1 MAGQNPGSPTDF
13 QYFYEDEVYKIN
25 NRGQVVFGL
34 VLENYEANSSDQES
48 DIETPI
54 QKGEIRVVWHPSG
67 TERVISEKSVGL
79 ADRSLMPGDVV
90 RRLIAGKDTQR
101 GYCRDIIMNAALQV
115 VGTKHVIPSVASE
128 RLQPLEEF
136 TPDLAVCLDSWVG
149 TSKAVHSK
157 LRLVSAE
164 GSRLEYPDLD
174 TCPLEDYSMRRRRST
189 PYSSSEFYPGQVV
202 YGPLGS
208 LDSANWLHITKEM
221 KAARKHKMH
230 DHKFTVEAVMTE
242 SVSVH
247 WQCRALCTHPSDPTT
262 PQQPKFLVEGED
274 LKNLKL
280 LNVFEPCTLQVGDR
294 NFLTIGPEDSFV
306 SKKQWRKQQSKGYRS
321 LRKQAKPVKKPS
333 KSEITSTDHVP
344 SRPKKRASA
353 HRKLK
358 SNENDMEVDTADQL
372 ESLDEALKMDATCPS
387 IKIENIGDVSL
398 PMASSQEDTATEEKN
413 DSGIS
418 PEPTRED
425 TLLNGDSKSEAALN
439 DDDSDNWENTS
450 SDGSDTDSG
459 ATWSSRCSSAAS
471 ARGKRSPQL
480 AVRLLRGK
488 RLKRTVR
495 RAPPAPPPRLGDR
508 VVVETLHTTSRANV
522 VWQRTVRRAPP
533 APPPRLGDRVVVET
547 LHTTSR
553 ANVVWQRTV
562 RRAPPAP
569 PPRLGD
575 RVVVETLHTTSRA
588 NVVWQRTVRRAPP
601 APPPRLGDRVV
612 VETLHTTSRA
622 NVVWQRTVRRAPPAP
637 PPRLGDRVVVE
648 TLHTTSRANVVW
660 QRTVRR
666 APPAPPPR
674 LGDRV
679 VVETLHTTSRANVV
693 WQRTVRRA
701 PPAPPPRLGDRVVVE
716 TLHTTSRAN
725 VVWQRTVRRAPPA
738 PPPRLGDRVVVE
750 TLHTTSR
757 ANVVWQRTVRRAPPA
772 PPPRLGDR
780 VVVETLHTTS
790 RANVVWQRTVR
801 RAPPAP
807 PPRLGDRVVVE
818 TLHTTSRANVVWQ
831 RTVRRAPPAP
841 PPRLGD
847 RVVVETLHTTSRAN
861 VVWQRTVRRAPPAP
875 PPRLGDRVVVET
887 LHTTSR
893 ANVVWQDGTIE
904 MGIPSTQLYPIHHL
918 DGQECFPGDF
928 VVSGAA
934 NVEENQ
940 QLKHR
945 EYGVVQRV
953 DHHGRTAIVHWYR
966 TYTSADEPVPQM
978 LHESEVSVYDLKD
991 HPDFQYRPGTVVIRV
1006 ANFTGEDANCTAG
1019 QVIDNFPSGR
1029 VKVWWV
1035 DGHTS
1040 MCWPQDLYKVG
1051 EYDSEE
1057 GELWGSEGS
1066 ASEDSWETQSS
1077 AHEPDPRTP
1086 DPHTPTPPEQT
1097 PTATEVAVGS
1107 CVSCGSCTTGPGA
1120 GAPGAPP
1127 LPGGSGADVPRL
1139 LEPRVA
1145 AHIERGRIAMRKLE
1159 EMFAKHPTLQS
1170 QEVKVLSLLRLLR
1183 APAAS
1188 LEDAHV
1194 PALLRPPVGALLQRL
1209 HAHSQ
1214 ALQDAFRREPAL
1226 HTHEIMRKLLNLY
1239 KDCRFLDRLMGTSF
1253 FHEDHFLGL
1262 LERVRERGA
1271 ITPRAGERRVHEQLA
1286 RLFAPSEPAAGAA
1299 PPSPPPESML
1309 VDDDADKPPL
1319 CDVPGRPIVAANVT
1333 VEPMQ
1338 VECAV
1343 SKKQLHLNI
1352 DAAQATSSDT
1362 TVAVPDSSAVGDNPP
1377 DGADAEAVQGKNV
1390 CHKLCSLIHAQLIKA
1405 HAEVSRRRPQELADF
1420 LNTVMKRNGSEENLV
1435 YHFSVQYG
1443 ALVVSM
1449 AEEAEPVKLTD
1460 VKDATTATPHKMEG
1474 TGEATGEL
1482 CIIIVST
1489 ELWCQYGALVVSM
1502 AEEAEPV
1509 KLTDVKDATTATPHK
1524 MEGTGEATGEL
1535 CIIIVSTELWCQYG
1549 ALVVSMAEEAEPVK
1563 LTDVKDATTATPH
1576 KMEGTGE
1583 ATGELC
1589 IIIVSTELWCQY
1601 GALVV
1606 SMAEEAEP
1614 VKLTDVKDATTA
1626 TPHKMEGTGEAT
1638 GELCIIIVSTEL
1650 WCQYGAL
1657 VVSMAE
1663 EAEPVKLTDVKDATT
1678 ATPHKMEGTGEA
1690 TGELCIIIVS
1700 TELWCQYGAL
1710 VVSMAEE
1717 AEPVKLTDVKD
1728 ATTATPHKMEGT
1740 GEATGELCIII
1751 VSTELWCQYGAL
1763 VVSMAEEA
1771 EPVKLTDVKDATTA
1785 TPHKMEGTGEAT
1797 GELCIIIVSTELW
1810 CQYGALVVSMA
1821 EEAEPVKLT
1830 DVKDATTATPHKMEG
1845 TGEATVATETAPL
1858 ATAEGTEETEM
1869 DTASPAAAIPVE
1881 VKEDG
1886 EGFCILESAPAAHR
1900 FRLSMLQPS
1909 EPRTFYSAVKREIK
1923 LLKSDLPP
1931 GVWVR
1936 GYEDRIDLL
1945 SVMIAGPCKTPYEG
1959 GLFVF
1964 DVQLGGE
1971 YPRAPPLC
1979 HYHSYCTDRLNPNLY
1994 EDGKVCVSLLGTWS
2008 GRGVEVWGKDSSL
2021 LQVIV
2026 SLQGLILNAEPY
2038 FNEAGYEKQKGT
2050 QQGRENSRMYNEMV
2064 LLKLV
2069 QSMTKMLMNPPE
2081 PFRAEI
2087 LTHLRAASAP
2097 LCARLEGLVLLS
2109 GEGSGAGG
2117 AAAALAAPDFPL
2129 VPASRGFCLTL
2140 RSSLE
2145 SFRAA
2150 LRRHDIAVPPCTL

>member
-101 GYCRDIIMNAALQV
+101 GYCRDIIMNAALQI

-247 WQCRALCTHPSDPTT
+247 WQCRALCTHPTDPST

-306 SKKQWRKQQSKGYRS
+306 SKKQWRKQQSKCYRN
-321 LRKQAKPVKKPS
+321 LRKQTKPTKKPS
-333 KSEITSTDHVP
+333 KTETNSSDHVP

-358 SNENDMEVDTADQL
+358 SNENDMDVDAGDDKL
-372 ESLDEALKMDATCPS
+372 ESLDDALKMDSNCPS
-387 IKIENIGDVSL
+387 IKIEPIGDVSL

-425 TLLNGDSKSEAALN
+425 SSLLNGDSKSDTALN

-488 RLKRTVR
+488 RLK
-495 RAPPAPPPRLGDR
+495 
-508 VVVETLHTTSRANV
+508 
-522 VWQRTVRRAPP
+522 
-533 APPPRLGDRVVVET
+533 
-547 LHTTSR
+547 
-553 ANVVWQRTV
+553 
-562 RRAPPAP
+562 
-569 PPRLGD
+569 
-575 RVVVETLHTTSRA
+575 
-588 NVVWQRTVRRAPP
+588 
-601 APPPRLGDRVV
+601 
-612 VETLHTTSRA
+612 
-622 NVVWQRTVRRAPPAP
+622 
-637 PPRLGDRVVVE
+637 
-648 TLHTTSRANVVW
+648 
-660 QRTVRR
+660 
-666 APPAPPPR
+666 
-674 LGDRV
+674 
-679 VVETLHTTSRANVV
+679 
-693 WQRTVRRA
+693 
-701 PPAPPPRLGDRVVVE
+701 
-716 TLHTTSRAN
+716 
-725 VVWQRTVRRAPPA
+725 
-738 PPPRLGDRVVVE
+738 
-750 TLHTTSR
+750 
-757 ANVVWQRTVRRAPPA
+757 
-772 PPPRLGDR
+772 
-780 VVVETLHTTS
+780 
-790 RANVVWQRTVR
+790 
-801 RAPPAP
+801 
-807 PPRLGDRVVVE
+807 
-818 TLHTTSRANVVWQ
+818 
-831 RTVRRAPPAP
+831 
-841 PPRLGD
+841 
-847 RVVVETLHTTSRAN
+847 
-861 VVWQRTVRRAPPAP
+861 RTVRRAPPAP

-1066 ASEDSWETQSS
+1066 GSEDSWETQSS
-1077 AHEPDPRTP
+1077 AHEPEPERP
-1086 DPHTPTPPEQT
+1086 PTPPDQ
-1097 PTATEVAVGS
+1097 PPPALAAPAVAA
-1107 CVSCGSCTTGPGA
+1107 CASCGTCPRE
-1120 GAPGAPP
+1120 
-1127 LPGGSGADVPRL
+1127 VPRL

-1145 AHIERGRIAMRKLE
+1145 AHIERGRLAMRKLE

-1170 QEVKVLSLLRLLR
+1170 Q
-1183 APAAS
+1183 
-1188 LEDAHV
+1188 
-1194 PALLRPPVGALLQRL
+1194 
-1209 HAHSQ
+1209 
-1214 ALQDAFRREPAL
+1214 
-1226 HTHEIMRKLLNLY
+1226 EIMRKLLNLY

-1271 ITPRAGERRVHEQLA
+1271 ITPRAGERRVHEQLQ
-1286 RLFAPSEPAAGAA
+1286 RLFAPSDPPSTPAA
-1299 PPSPPPESML
+1299 PPSPDPMM
-1309 VDDDADKPPL
+1309 VDDELEKAAD
-1319 CDVPGRPIVAANVT
+1319 GTRPIITANVT

-1338 VECAV
+1338 VECSM

-1352 DAAQATSSDT
+1352 EAAQATSSDS
-1362 TVAVPDSSAVGDNPP
+1362 VVPQDNAVSENPSTESAEGEPGP
-1377 DGADAEAVQGKNV
+1377 GKNV
-1390 CHKLCSLIHAQLIKA
+1390 CYKLCSLIHAQLIKA
-1405 HAEVSRRRPQELADF
+1405 HTEVSRRRPQELADF
-1420 LNTVMKRNGSEENLV
+1420 LNSLMKKQNTNGSEENLV

-1443 ALVVSM
+1443 ALVVSL
-1449 AEEAEPVKLTD
+1449 AEEDKAESKTAD
-1460 VKDATTATPHKMEG
+1460 VKDATTATAQKLEG
-1474 TGEATGEL
+1474 AAS
-1482 CIIIVST
+1482 ST
-1489 ELWCQYGALVVSM
+1489 
-1502 AEEAEPV
+1502 
-1509 KLTDVKDATTATPHK
+1509 D
-1524 MEGTGEATGEL
+1524 
-1535 CIIIVSTELWCQYG
+1535 
-1549 ALVVSMAEEAEPVK
+1549 
-1563 LTDVKDATTATPH
+1563 
-1576 KMEGTGE
+1576 
-1583 ATGELC
+1583 
-1589 IIIVSTELWCQY
+1589 
-1601 GALVV
+1601 
-1606 SMAEEAEP
+1606 
-1614 VKLTDVKDATTA
+1614 
-1626 TPHKMEGTGEAT
+1626 
-1638 GELCIIIVSTEL
+1638 
-1650 WCQYGAL
+1650 
-1657 VVSMAE
+1657 
-1663 EAEPVKLTDVKDATT
+1663 
-1678 ATPHKMEGTGEA
+1678 
-1690 TGELCIIIVS
+1690 
-1700 TELWCQYGAL
+1700 
-1710 VVSMAEE
+1710 
-1717 AEPVKLTDVKD
+1717 
-1728 ATTATPHKMEGT
+1728 
-1740 GEATGELCIII
+1740 
-1751 VSTELWCQYGAL
+1751 
-1763 VVSMAEEA
+1763 
-1771 EPVKLTDVKDATTA
+1771 
-1785 TPHKMEGTGEAT
+1785 
-1797 GELCIIIVSTELW
+1797 
-1810 CQYGALVVSMA
+1810 
-1821 EEAEPVKLT
+1821 
-1830 DVKDATTATPHKMEG
+1830 
-1845 TGEATVATETAPL
+1845 TAPL
-1858 ATAEGTEETEM
+1858 ATAEGSDEAEM
-1869 DTASPAAAIPVE
+1869 DTASPAAVPE
-1881 VKEDG
+1881 DNKEGG

-1945 SVMIAGPCKTPYEG
+1945 SVMIAGPSKTPYEG

-2050 QQGRENSRMYNEMV
+2050 QQGKENSRMYNEMV

-2081 PFRAEI
+2081 PFREEI
-2087 LTHLRAASAP
+2087 LTHLRATGGA
-2097 LCARLEGLVLLS
+2097 LCSRLEGLVRLS
-2109 GEGSGAGG
+2109 GEGGAEAE
-2117 AAAALAAPDFPL
+2117 AAAPEFPL
-2129 VPASRGFCLTL
+2129 LPASRGFCLTL
-2140 RSSLE
+2140 RSSLQQ
-2145 SFRAA
+2145 FRAA

>member
-1 MAGQNPGSPTDF
+1 MNKLIQIIPVNMAGQNPGSPTDF

-101 GYCRDIIMNAALQV
+101 GYCRDIIMNAALQI

-247 WQCRALCTHPSDPTT
+247 WQCRALCTNPTDPTT

-294 NFLTIGPEDSFV
+294 NFLTIGPEDTFV
-306 SKKQWRKQQSKGYRS
+306 SKKQWRKQQSKYYRN
-321 LRKQAKPVKKPS
+321 LRKQTKPIKKPS
-333 KSEITSTDHVP
+333 KTDTNSTDHVP

-358 SNENDMEVDTADQL
+358 SNDNDMEVDQVDDKL
-372 ESLDEALKMDATCPS
+372 ESLDDALKMDATCPS
-387 IKIENIGDVSL
+387 IKIDNIGDVCL

-413 DSGIS
+413 DSGIRWHVRS
-418 PEPTRED
+418 PEPARED
-425 TLLNGDSKSEAALN
+425 SSLLNGDSKSDTALN

-450 SDGSDTDSG
+450 SDGSDTDSEIVYVSG

-471 ARGKRSPQL
+471 GRGKRSPQL

-495 RAPPAPPPRLGDR
+495 RAPPAPPPR
-508 VVVETLHTTSRANV
+508 
-522 VWQRTVRRAPP
+522 P
-533 APPPRLGDRVVVET
+533 
-547 LHTTSR
+547 
-553 ANVVWQRTV
+553 
-562 RRAPPAP
+562 
-569 PPRLGD
+569 
-575 RVVVETLHTTSRA
+575 
-588 NVVWQRTVRRAPP
+588 
-601 APPPRLGDRVV
+601 
-612 VETLHTTSRA
+612 
-622 NVVWQRTVRRAPPAP
+622 
-637 PPRLGDRVVVE
+637 
-648 TLHTTSRANVVW
+648 
-660 QRTVRR
+660 
-666 APPAPPPR
+666 
-674 LGDRV
+674 
-679 VVETLHTTSRANVV
+679 
-693 WQRTVRRA
+693 
-701 PPAPPPRLGDRVVVE
+701 
-716 TLHTTSRAN
+716 
-725 VVWQRTVRRAPPA
+725 
-738 PPPRLGDRVVVE
+738 
-750 TLHTTSR
+750 
-757 ANVVWQRTVRRAPPA
+757 
-772 PPPRLGDR
+772 
-780 VVVETLHTTS
+780 
-790 RANVVWQRTVR
+790 
-801 RAPPAP
+801 
-807 PPRLGDRVVVE
+807 
-818 TLHTTSRANVVWQ
+818 
-831 RTVRRAPPAP
+831 
-841 PPRLGD
+841 
-847 RVVVETLHTTSRAN
+847 
-861 VVWQRTVRRAPPAP
+861 
-875 PPRLGDRVVVET
+875 GDRVVVET

-1066 ASEDSWETQSS
+1066 GSEDSWETQSS
-1077 AHEPDPRTP
+1077 AHEPEPRTP
-1086 DPHTPTPPEQT
+1086 DALPATPPDLAPAAGIVLLLQ
-1097 PTATEVAVGS
+1097 
-1107 CVSCGSCTTGPGA
+1107 GA
-1120 GAPGAPP
+1120 C
-1127 LPGGSGADVPRL
+1127 R
-1139 LEPRVA
+1139 ERPRVA
-1145 AHIERGRIAMRKLE
+1145 AHIERGRVAMRKLE

-1170 QEVKVLSLLRLLR
+1170 QEVKLLSLLRSLPLSVSVSVPPLLK
-1183 APAAS
+1183 PS
-1188 LEDAHV
+1188 VTTLM
-1194 PALLRPPVGALLQRL
+1194 QRL
-1209 HAHSQ
+1209 FGGVCNLHDRFHK
-1214 ALQDAFRREPAL
+1214 EPAL
-1226 HTHEIMRKLLNLY
+1226 ETYEIMRKLLNLY

-1271 ITPRAGERRVHEQLA
+1271 VTPRAGERRVHEQLA
-1286 RLFAPSEPAAGAA
+1286 RLFAPSDPADLAAAPPA
-1299 PPSPPPESML
+1299 PPSPPPDPML
-1309 VDDDADKPPL
+1309 VDEDLDKPLQP
-1319 CDVPGRPIVAANVT
+1319 DGTRAIITSNVT

-1338 VECAV
+1338 VECSV

-1352 DAAQATSSDT
+1352 EAAQATGSDT
-1362 TVAVPDSSAVGDNPP
+1362 AVCTQELALSENPSTETADGDPSLS
-1377 DGADAEAVQGKNV
+1377 KNV
-1390 CHKLCSLIHAQLIKA
+1390 CYKLCSLIHAQLIKA
-1405 HAEVSRRRPQELADF
+1405 HAEVSR
-1420 LNTVMKRNGSEENLV
+1420 
-1435 YHFSVQYG
+1435 QYG
-1443 ALVVSM
+1443 ALVVSITDEEK
-1449 AEEAEPVKLTD
+1449 AESKVAE
-1460 VKDATTATPHKMEG
+1460 VKDATTATAQKTEG
-1474 TGEATGEL
+1474 PA
-1482 CIIIVST
+1482 
-1489 ELWCQYGALVVSM
+1489 GA
-1502 AEEAEPV
+1502 
-1509 KLTDVKDATTATPHK
+1509 
-1524 MEGTGEATGEL
+1524 
-1535 CIIIVSTELWCQYG
+1535 
-1549 ALVVSMAEEAEPVK
+1549 
-1563 LTDVKDATTATPH
+1563 
-1576 KMEGTGE
+1576 
-1583 ATGELC
+1583 
-1589 IIIVSTELWCQY
+1589 
-1601 GALVV
+1601 
-1606 SMAEEAEP
+1606 
-1614 VKLTDVKDATTA
+1614 
-1626 TPHKMEGTGEAT
+1626 
-1638 GELCIIIVSTEL
+1638 
-1650 WCQYGAL
+1650 
-1657 VVSMAE
+1657 
-1663 EAEPVKLTDVKDATT
+1663 
-1678 ATPHKMEGTGEA
+1678 
-1690 TGELCIIIVS
+1690 
-1700 TELWCQYGAL
+1700 
-1710 VVSMAEE
+1710 
-1717 AEPVKLTDVKD
+1717 
-1728 ATTATPHKMEGT
+1728 
-1740 GEATGELCIII
+1740 
-1751 VSTELWCQYGAL
+1751 
-1763 VVSMAEEA
+1763 
-1771 EPVKLTDVKDATTA
+1771 
-1785 TPHKMEGTGEAT
+1785 
-1797 GELCIIIVSTELW
+1797 
-1810 CQYGALVVSMA
+1810 
-1821 EEAEPVKLT
+1821 
-1830 DVKDATTATPHKMEG
+1830 
-1845 TGEATVATETAPL
+1845 ETAPL
-1858 ATAEGTEETEM
+1858 ATAEGTEEAEM
-1869 DTASPAAAIPVE
+1869 DTANPPVSLE
-1881 VKEDG
+1881 NKEGG

-1945 SVMIAGPCKTPYEG
+1945 SVMIAGPTKTPYEG

-1994 EDGKVCVSLLGTWS
+1994 EDGKQ
-2008 GRGVEVWGKDSSL
+2008 GK
-2021 LQVIV
+2021 
-2026 SLQGLILNAEPY
+2026 
-2038 FNEAGYEKQKGT
+2038 
-2050 QQGRENSRMYNEMV
+2050 ENSRMYNEMV

-2087 LTHLRAASAP
+2087 LTHMRSAAGP
-2097 LCARLEGLVLLS
+2097 LCTRLEGLVRLS
-2109 GEGSGAGG
+2109 GGAEGG
-2117 AAAALAAPDFPL
+2117 APAAEPSEAPEFPL

-2150 LRRHDIAVPPCTL
+2150 LRRHDISVPPPSL

>member
-101 GYCRDIIMNAALQV
+101 GYCRDIIMNAALQI

-247 WQCRALCTHPSDPTT
+247 WQCRALCTNPTDPTT

-294 NFLTIGPEDSFV
+294 NFLTIGPEDTFV
-306 SKKQWRKQQSKGYRS
+306 SKKQWRKQQSKYYRN
-321 LRKQAKPVKKPS
+321 LRKQTKPIKKPS
-333 KSEITSTDHVP
+333 KTDTNSTDHVP

-358 SNENDMEVDTADQL
+358 SNDNDMEVDQVDDKL
-372 ESLDEALKMDATCPS
+372 ESLDDALKMDATCPS
-387 IKIENIGDVSL
+387 IKIDNIGDVCL

-413 DSGIS
+413 DSGIRWHVRS
-418 PEPTRED
+418 PEPARED
-425 TLLNGDSKSEAALN
+425 SSLLNGDSKSDTALN

-471 ARGKRSPQL
+471 GRGKRSPQL

-495 RAPPAPPPRLGDR
+495 RAPPAPPPR
-508 VVVETLHTTSRANV
+508 
-522 VWQRTVRRAPP
+522 P
-533 APPPRLGDRVVVET
+533 
-547 LHTTSR
+547 
-553 ANVVWQRTV
+553 
-562 RRAPPAP
+562 
-569 PPRLGD
+569 
-575 RVVVETLHTTSRA
+575 
-588 NVVWQRTVRRAPP
+588 
-601 APPPRLGDRVV
+601 
-612 VETLHTTSRA
+612 
-622 NVVWQRTVRRAPPAP
+622 
-637 PPRLGDRVVVE
+637 
-648 TLHTTSRANVVW
+648 
-660 QRTVRR
+660 
-666 APPAPPPR
+666 
-674 LGDRV
+674 
-679 VVETLHTTSRANVV
+679 
-693 WQRTVRRA
+693 
-701 PPAPPPRLGDRVVVE
+701 
-716 TLHTTSRAN
+716 
-725 VVWQRTVRRAPPA
+725 
-738 PPPRLGDRVVVE
+738 
-750 TLHTTSR
+750 
-757 ANVVWQRTVRRAPPA
+757 
-772 PPPRLGDR
+772 
-780 VVVETLHTTS
+780 
-790 RANVVWQRTVR
+790 
-801 RAPPAP
+801 
-807 PPRLGDRVVVE
+807 
-818 TLHTTSRANVVWQ
+818 
-831 RTVRRAPPAP
+831 
-841 PPRLGD
+841 
-847 RVVVETLHTTSRAN
+847 
-861 VVWQRTVRRAPPAP
+861 
-875 PPRLGDRVVVET
+875 GDRVVVET

-1066 ASEDSWETQSS
+1066 GSEDSWETQSS
-1077 AHEPDPRTP
+1077 AHEPEPRTP
-1086 DPHTPTPPEQT
+1086 DALPATPPDLA
-1097 PTATEVAVGS
+1097 PAAVGG
-1107 CVSCGSCTTGPGA
+1107 VECGSCGEGSAGPGPAAAGA
-1120 GAPGAPP
+1120 GA
-1127 LPGGSGADVPRL
+1127 VPRL

-1145 AHIERGRIAMRKLE
+1145 AHIERGRVAMRKLE

-1170 QEVKVLSLLRLLR
+1170 Q
-1183 APAAS
+1183 
-1188 LEDAHV
+1188 
-1194 PALLRPPVGALLQRL
+1194 
-1209 HAHSQ
+1209 
-1214 ALQDAFRREPAL
+1214 
-1226 HTHEIMRKLLNLY
+1226 EIMRKLLNLY

-1271 ITPRAGERRVHEQLA
+1271 VTPRAGERRVHEQLA
-1286 RLFAPSEPAAGAA
+1286 RLFAPSDPADLAAAPPA
-1299 PPSPPPESML
+1299 PPSPPPDPML
-1309 VDDDADKPPL
+1309 VDEDLDKPLQP
-1319 CDVPGRPIVAANVT
+1319 DGTRAIITSNVT

-1338 VECAV
+1338 VECSV

-1352 DAAQATSSDT
+1352 EAAQATGSDT
-1362 TVAVPDSSAVGDNPP
+1362 AVCTQELALSENPSTETADGDPSLS
-1377 DGADAEAVQGKNV
+1377 KNV
-1390 CHKLCSLIHAQLIKA
+1390 CYKLCSLIHAQLIKA
-1405 HAEVSRRRPQELADF
+1405 HAEVSR
-1420 LNTVMKRNGSEENLV
+1420 
-1435 YHFSVQYG
+1435 QYG
-1443 ALVVSM
+1443 ALVVSITDEEK
-1449 AEEAEPVKLTD
+1449 AESKVAE
-1460 VKDATTATPHKMEG
+1460 VKDATTATAQKTEG
-1474 TGEATGEL
+1474 PA
-1482 CIIIVST
+1482 
-1489 ELWCQYGALVVSM
+1489 GA
-1502 AEEAEPV
+1502 
-1509 KLTDVKDATTATPHK
+1509 
-1524 MEGTGEATGEL
+1524 
-1535 CIIIVSTELWCQYG
+1535 
-1549 ALVVSMAEEAEPVK
+1549 
-1563 LTDVKDATTATPH
+1563 
-1576 KMEGTGE
+1576 
-1583 ATGELC
+1583 
-1589 IIIVSTELWCQY
+1589 
-1601 GALVV
+1601 
-1606 SMAEEAEP
+1606 
-1614 VKLTDVKDATTA
+1614 
-1626 TPHKMEGTGEAT
+1626 
-1638 GELCIIIVSTEL
+1638 
-1650 WCQYGAL
+1650 
-1657 VVSMAE
+1657 
-1663 EAEPVKLTDVKDATT
+1663 
-1678 ATPHKMEGTGEA
+1678 
-1690 TGELCIIIVS
+1690 
-1700 TELWCQYGAL
+1700 
-1710 VVSMAEE
+1710 
-1717 AEPVKLTDVKD
+1717 
-1728 ATTATPHKMEGT
+1728 
-1740 GEATGELCIII
+1740 
-1751 VSTELWCQYGAL
+1751 
-1763 VVSMAEEA
+1763 
-1771 EPVKLTDVKDATTA
+1771 
-1785 TPHKMEGTGEAT
+1785 
-1797 GELCIIIVSTELW
+1797 
-1810 CQYGALVVSMA
+1810 
-1821 EEAEPVKLT
+1821 
-1830 DVKDATTATPHKMEG
+1830 
-1845 TGEATVATETAPL
+1845 ETAPL
-1858 ATAEGTEETEM
+1858 ATAEGTEEAEM
-1869 DTASPAAAIPVE
+1869 DTANPPVSLE
-1881 VKEDG
+1881 NKEGG

-1945 SVMIAGPCKTPYEG
+1945 SVMIAGPTKTPYEG

-2050 QQGRENSRMYNEMV
+2050 QQGKENSRMYNEMV

-2087 LTHLRAASAP
+2087 LTHMRSAAGP
-2097 LCARLEGLVLLS
+2097 LCTRLEGLVRLS
-2109 GEGSGAGG
+2109 GGAEGG
-2117 AAAALAAPDFPL
+2117 APAAEPSEAPEFPL

-2150 LRRHDIAVPPCTL
+2150 LRRHDISVPPPSL

>member
-101 GYCRDIIMNAALQV
+101 GYCRDIIMNAALQI

-174 TCPLEDYSMRRRRST
+174 TCPLEDYSMLRRRST

-247 WQCRALCTHPSDPTT
+247 WQCRALCTHPTDPST

-306 SKKQWRKQQSKGYRS
+306 SKKQWRKQQSKCYRN
-321 LRKQAKPVKKPS
+321 LRKQTKPTKKPS
-333 KSEITSTDHVP
+333 KTETNSSDHVPSRPKKRASAHRKLKSNETNSSDHVPSRPKKRASAHRKLKSNETDSSDHVP

-358 SNENDMEVDTADQL
+358 SNENDMDVDAGDDKL
-372 ESLDEALKMDATCPS
+372 ESLDDALKMDSNCPS
-387 IKIENIGDVSL
+387 IKIEPIGDVSL

-413 DSGIS
+413 DSGIRSHVRS

-425 TLLNGDSKSEAALN
+425 SSLLNGDSKSDTALN

-508 VVVETLHTTSRANV
+508 V
-522 VWQRTVRRAPP
+522 
-533 APPPRLGDRVVVET
+533 
-547 LHTTSR
+547 
-553 ANVVWQRTV
+553 
-562 RRAPPAP
+562 
-569 PPRLGD
+569 
-575 RVVVETLHTTSRA
+575 
-588 NVVWQRTVRRAPP
+588 
-601 APPPRLGDRVV
+601 
-612 VETLHTTSRA
+612 
-622 NVVWQRTVRRAPPAP
+622 
-637 PPRLGDRVVVE
+637 
-648 TLHTTSRANVVW
+648 
-660 QRTVRR
+660 
-666 APPAPPPR
+666 
-674 LGDRV
+674 
-679 VVETLHTTSRANVV
+679 
-693 WQRTVRRA
+693 
-701 PPAPPPRLGDRVVVE
+701 
-716 TLHTTSRAN
+716 
-725 VVWQRTVRRAPPA
+725 
-738 PPPRLGDRVVVE
+738 
-750 TLHTTSR
+750 
-757 ANVVWQRTVRRAPPA
+757 
-772 PPPRLGDR
+772 
-780 VVVETLHTTS
+780 
-790 RANVVWQRTVR
+790 
-801 RAPPAP
+801 
-807 PPRLGDRVVVE
+807 
-818 TLHTTSRANVVWQ
+818 
-831 RTVRRAPPAP
+831 
-841 PPRLGD
+841 
-847 RVVVETLHTTSRAN
+847 
-861 VVWQRTVRRAPPAP
+861 
-875 PPRLGDRVVVET
+875 
-887 LHTTSR
+887 
-893 ANVVWQDGTIE
+893 DGTIE

-1066 ASEDSWETQSS
+1066 GSEDSWETQSS
-1077 AHEPDPRTP
+1077 AHEPEPERP
-1086 DPHTPTPPEQT
+1086 PTPPDQ
-1097 PTATEVAVGS
+1097 PPPALSAPAVAA
-1107 CVSCGSCTTGPGA
+1107 CASCGTCPRE
-1120 GAPGAPP
+1120 
-1127 LPGGSGADVPRL
+1127 VPRL

-1145 AHIERGRIAMRKLE
+1145 AHIERGRLAMRKLE

-1170 QEVKVLSLLRLLR
+1170 QEVQLLSLLRWLR
-1183 APAAS
+1183 NPSDPRPAPQLPRPPLAA
-1188 LEDAHV
+1188 LTHRLFRADV
-1194 PALLRPPVGALLQRL
+1194 ALLHAFCADPEL
-1209 HAHSQ
+1209 HS
-1214 ALQDAFRREPAL
+1214 P
-1226 HTHEIMRKLLNLY
+1226 EIMRKLLNLY

-1271 ITPRAGERRVHEQLA
+1271 ITPRAGERRVHEQLQ
-1286 RLFAPSEPAAGAA
+1286 RLFAPSDPPSTPAA
-1299 PPSPPPESML
+1299 PPSPDPMM
-1309 VDDDADKPPL
+1309 VDDELEKAAD
-1319 CDVPGRPIVAANVT
+1319 GTRPIITANVT

-1338 VECAV
+1338 VECSM

-1352 DAAQATSSDT
+1352 EAAQATSSDS
-1362 TVAVPDSSAVGDNPP
+1362 VVPQDNAVSENPSTESAEGEPGP
-1377 DGADAEAVQGKNV
+1377 GKNV
-1390 CHKLCSLIHAQLIKA
+1390 CYKLCSLIHAQLIKA
-1405 HAEVSRRRPQELADF
+1405 HTEVSRRRPQELADF
-1420 LNTVMKRNGSEENLV
+1420 LNSLMKKQNTNGSEENLV

-1443 ALVVSM
+1443 ALVVSL
-1449 AEEAEPVKLTD
+1449 AEEDKAESKTAD
-1460 VKDATTATPHKMEG
+1460 VKDATTATAQKLEG
-1474 TGEATGEL
+1474 AAS
-1482 CIIIVST
+1482 ST
-1489 ELWCQYGALVVSM
+1489 
-1502 AEEAEPV
+1502 
-1509 KLTDVKDATTATPHK
+1509 D
-1524 MEGTGEATGEL
+1524 
-1535 CIIIVSTELWCQYG
+1535 
-1549 ALVVSMAEEAEPVK
+1549 
-1563 LTDVKDATTATPH
+1563 
-1576 KMEGTGE
+1576 
-1583 ATGELC
+1583 
-1589 IIIVSTELWCQY
+1589 
-1601 GALVV
+1601 
-1606 SMAEEAEP
+1606 
-1614 VKLTDVKDATTA
+1614 
-1626 TPHKMEGTGEAT
+1626 
-1638 GELCIIIVSTEL
+1638 
-1650 WCQYGAL
+1650 
-1657 VVSMAE
+1657 
-1663 EAEPVKLTDVKDATT
+1663 
-1678 ATPHKMEGTGEA
+1678 
-1690 TGELCIIIVS
+1690 
-1700 TELWCQYGAL
+1700 
-1710 VVSMAEE
+1710 
-1717 AEPVKLTDVKD
+1717 
-1728 ATTATPHKMEGT
+1728 
-1740 GEATGELCIII
+1740 
-1751 VSTELWCQYGAL
+1751 
-1763 VVSMAEEA
+1763 
-1771 EPVKLTDVKDATTA
+1771 
-1785 TPHKMEGTGEAT
+1785 
-1797 GELCIIIVSTELW
+1797 
-1810 CQYGALVVSMA
+1810 
-1821 EEAEPVKLT
+1821 
-1830 DVKDATTATPHKMEG
+1830 
-1845 TGEATVATETAPL
+1845 TAPL
-1858 ATAEGTEETEM
+1858 ATAEGSDEAEM
-1869 DTASPAAAIPVE
+1869 DTASPAAVPE
-1881 VKEDG
+1881 DNKEGG

-1945 SVMIAGPCKTPYEG
+1945 SVMIAGPSKTPYEG

-2050 QQGRENSRMYNEMV
+2050 QQGKENSRMYNEMV

-2081 PFRAEI
+2081 PFREEI
-2087 LTHLRAASAP
+2087 LTHLRATGGA
-2097 LCARLEGLVLLS
+2097 LCSRLEGLVRLS
-2109 GEGSGAGG
+2109 GEGGAEAEG
-2117 AAAALAAPDFPL
+2117 AVPEFPL
-2129 VPASRGFCLTL
+2129 LPASRGFCLTL
-2140 RSSLE
+2140 RSSLQQ
-2145 SFRAA
+2145 FRAA

>member
-101 GYCRDIIMNAALQV
+101 GYCRDIIMTAALQI

-157 LRLVSAE
+157 LRLVSAD

-202 YGPLGS
+202 YGALGS
-208 LDSANWLHITKEM
+208 LDNANWLQVTKEM

-230 DHKFTVEAVMTE
+230 DHKFTVEAVVTE

-247 WQCRALCTHPSDPTT
+247 WQCRALCTHPNDTT
-262 PQQPKFLVEGED
+262 APQQPKFLVEGED

-294 NFLTIGPEDSFV
+294 NFLTIGPEDMFV
-306 SKKQWRKQQSKGYRS
+306 SKKQWRKQQSKFYRN
-321 LRKQAKPVKKPS
+321 LRKQTRPLKKS
-333 KSEITSTDHVP
+333 TKSEVNSTEHMP
-344 SRPKKRASA
+344 SRPKKRASS

-358 SNENDMEVDTADQL
+358 STDNDMEIDERADDNL
-372 ESLDEALKMDATCPS
+372 DRLVDEALNKDAAKCPS
-387 IKIENIGDVSL
+387 IKIDPIGDVSFL

-425 TLLNGDSKSEAALN
+425 SSLLNGDSKSDTALN

-495 RAPPAPPPRLGDR
+495 RAPPAPPPRRG
-508 VVVETLHTTSRANV
+508 E
-522 VWQRTVRRAPP
+522 Q
-533 APPPRLGDRVVVET
+533 
-547 LHTTSR
+547 
-553 ANVVWQRTV
+553 
-562 RRAPPAP
+562 
-569 PPRLGD
+569 
-575 RVVVETLHTTSRA
+575 
-588 NVVWQRTVRRAPP
+588 
-601 APPPRLGDRVV
+601 
-612 VETLHTTSRA
+612 
-622 NVVWQRTVRRAPPAP
+622 
-637 PPRLGDRVVVE
+637 
-648 TLHTTSRANVVW
+648 
-660 QRTVRR
+660 
-666 APPAPPPR
+666 
-674 LGDRV
+674 
-679 VVETLHTTSRANVV
+679 
-693 WQRTVRRA
+693 
-701 PPAPPPRLGDRVVVE
+701 
-716 TLHTTSRAN
+716 
-725 VVWQRTVRRAPPA
+725 
-738 PPPRLGDRVVVE
+738 
-750 TLHTTSR
+750 
-757 ANVVWQRTVRRAPPA
+757 
-772 PPPRLGDR
+772 
-780 VVVETLHTTS
+780 
-790 RANVVWQRTVR
+790 
-801 RAPPAP
+801 
-807 PPRLGDRVVVE
+807 
-818 TLHTTSRANVVWQ
+818 
-831 RTVRRAPPAP
+831 
-841 PPRLGD
+841 
-847 RVVVETLHTTSRAN
+847 
-861 VVWQRTVRRAPPAP
+861 
-875 PPRLGDRVVVET
+875 VVVET

-928 VVSGAA
+928 VVSGGA

-978 LHESEVSVYDLKD
+978 LDESEVSVYDLKD

-1057 GELWGSEGS
+1057 GELWGSDGS

-1077 AHEPDPRTP
+1077 AHDPEPRTP
-1086 DPHTPTPPEQT
+1086 DRPQT
-1097 PTATEVAVGS
+1097 PTSPDQIVSNNALGSDVITAEIMMTDNNFATHQCVLTSAVG
-1107 CVSCGSCTTGPGA
+1107 A
-1120 GAPGAPP
+1120 A
-1127 LPGGSGADVPRL
+1127 VPKL

-1145 AHIERGRIAMRKLE
+1145 AHIDRGRVAMQRLE
-1159 EMFAKHPTLQS
+1159 EMFAKQPSLQN
-1170 QEVKVLSLLRLLR
+1170 
-1183 APAAS
+1183 
-1188 LEDAHV
+1188 
-1194 PALLRPPVGALLQRL
+1194 
-1209 HAHSQ
+1209 
-1214 ALQDAFRREPAL
+1214 QDV
-1226 HTHEIMRKLLNLY
+1226 MRKLLNLY

-1271 ITPRAGERRVHEQLA
+1271 STPRAGERRVHEQLA
-1286 RLFAPSEPAAGAA
+1286 RLFAPSPSASKTDIPTATS
-1299 PPSPPPESML
+1299 PLPSPAYSDAML
-1309 VDDDADKPPL
+1309 VDDELEKTKAILGAD
-1319 CDVPGRPIVAANVT
+1319 II
-1333 VEPMQ
+1333 VEPME
-1338 VECAV
+1338 VESTS

-1352 DAAQATSSDT
+1352 EAAQASGSETNLT
-1362 TVAVPDSSAVGDNPP
+1362 QDSSSNNTLLSNENPSSE
-1377 DGADAEAVQGKNV
+1377 ASDAEGNSRNV
-1390 CHKLCSLIHAQLIKA
+1390 CYKLCNLIHAQLVKA

-1420 LNTVMKRNGSEENLV
+1420 LNNLMMKRNATEEKLI

-1443 ALVVSM
+1443 SLVVSL
-1449 AEEAEPVKLTD
+1449 ANQDEKSDNKPVEDANTKQETTTAPP
-1460 VKDATTATPHKMEG
+1460 KTDATPAP
-1474 TGEATGEL
+1474 
-1482 CIIIVST
+1482 VT
-1489 ELWCQYGALVVSM
+1489 ES
-1502 AEEAEPV
+1502 
-1509 KLTDVKDATTATPHK
+1509 
-1524 MEGTGEATGEL
+1524 
-1535 CIIIVSTELWCQYG
+1535 
-1549 ALVVSMAEEAEPVK
+1549 
-1563 LTDVKDATTATPH
+1563 
-1576 KMEGTGE
+1576 
-1583 ATGELC
+1583 
-1589 IIIVSTELWCQY
+1589 
-1601 GALVV
+1601 
-1606 SMAEEAEP
+1606 
-1614 VKLTDVKDATTA
+1614 
-1626 TPHKMEGTGEAT
+1626 
-1638 GELCIIIVSTEL
+1638 
-1650 WCQYGAL
+1650 
-1657 VVSMAE
+1657 
-1663 EAEPVKLTDVKDATT
+1663 
-1678 ATPHKMEGTGEA
+1678 
-1690 TGELCIIIVS
+1690 
-1700 TELWCQYGAL
+1700 
-1710 VVSMAEE
+1710 
-1717 AEPVKLTDVKD
+1717 
-1728 ATTATPHKMEGT
+1728 
-1740 GEATGELCIII
+1740 
-1751 VSTELWCQYGAL
+1751 
-1763 VVSMAEEA
+1763 
-1771 EPVKLTDVKDATTA
+1771 
-1785 TPHKMEGTGEAT
+1785 
-1797 GELCIIIVSTELW
+1797 
-1810 CQYGALVVSMA
+1810 
-1821 EEAEPVKLT
+1821 
-1830 DVKDATTATPHKMEG
+1830 
-1845 TGEATVATETAPL
+1845 APL
-1858 ATAEGTEETEM
+1858 ATAEASEEPESAV
-1869 DTASPAAAIPVE
+1869 TAVTGEFPEECGPG
-1881 VKEDG
+1881 G
-1886 EGFCILESAPAAHR
+1886 EGFCVLESAPATHR
-1900 FRLSMLQPS
+1900 FRLSILQPS
-1909 EPRTFYSAVKREIK
+1909 EPRSFYSAVKREIK

-1945 SVMIAGPCKTPYEG
+1945 SVMIAGPTKTPYEG

-1971 YPRAPPLC
+1971 YPRAPPFC
-1979 HYHSYCTDRLNPNLY
+1979 HYHSYCSDRLNPNLY

-2050 QQGRENSRMYNEMV
+2050 QQGKENSRMYNEMV

-2069 QSMTKMLMNPPE
+2069 QSMTKMLINPPE

-2087 LTHLRAASAP
+2087 LQHLRNSAAS
-2097 LCARLEGLVLLS
+2097 LCKRLEELVSLS
-2109 GEGSGAGG
+2109 NGTAGADI
-2117 AAAALAAPDFPL
+2117 APPDYPL

-2140 RSSLE
+2140 RSSLAA
-2145 SFRAA
+2145 FRAA
-2150 LRRHDIAVPPCTL
+2150 LLRHDISVLPSTL

>member
-13 QYFYEDEVYKIN
+13 QYFYEDEVYKLN

-101 GYCRDIIMNAALQV
+101 GYCRDIIMTAALQI

-208 LDSANWLHITKEM
+208 LDNANWLHVTKEM

-230 DHKFTVEAVMTE
+230 DHKFTVEAVVTE

-247 WQCRALCTHPSDPTT
+247 WQCRALCTHPADPAT
-262 PQQPKFLVEGED
+262 PQQPKFLVEGDD

-294 NFLTIGPEDSFV
+294 NFLTIGPEDIFV
-306 SKKQWRKQQSKGYRS
+306 SKKQWRKQQSKYYRS
-321 LRKQAKPVKKPS
+321 QRKQSRPSKKPS
-333 KSEITSTDHVP
+333 KTETNSIDHMP
-344 SRPKKRASA
+344 SRPKKRASS
-353 HRKLK
+353 HRKIK
-358 SNENDMEVDTADQL
+358 HDTYSDEMEVDLLVDV
-372 ESLDEALKMDATCPS
+372 LKDPVCPS
-387 IKIENIGDVSL
+387 IKIEPIGDVSL
-398 PMASSQEDTATEEKN
+398 PMASSQDDAQAEEKN

-418 PEPTRED
+418 VLMSGLTRSHVRSPEPARED
-425 TLLNGDSKSEAALN
+425 TSLLNGDSKSDAALN

-522 VWQRTVRRAPP
+522 VWQ
-533 APPPRLGDRVVVET
+533 
-547 LHTTSR
+547 
-553 ANVVWQRTV
+553 
-562 RRAPPAP
+562 
-569 PPRLGD
+569 
-575 RVVVETLHTTSRA
+575 
-588 NVVWQRTVRRAPP
+588 
-601 APPPRLGDRVV
+601 
-612 VETLHTTSRA
+612 
-622 NVVWQRTVRRAPPAP
+622 
-637 PPRLGDRVVVE
+637 
-648 TLHTTSRANVVW
+648 
-660 QRTVRR
+660 
-666 APPAPPPR
+666 
-674 LGDRV
+674 
-679 VVETLHTTSRANVV
+679 
-693 WQRTVRRA
+693 
-701 PPAPPPRLGDRVVVE
+701 
-716 TLHTTSRAN
+716 
-725 VVWQRTVRRAPPA
+725 
-738 PPPRLGDRVVVE
+738 
-750 TLHTTSR
+750 
-757 ANVVWQRTVRRAPPA
+757 
-772 PPPRLGDR
+772 
-780 VVVETLHTTS
+780 
-790 RANVVWQRTVR
+790 
-801 RAPPAP
+801 
-807 PPRLGDRVVVE
+807 
-818 TLHTTSRANVVWQ
+818 
-831 RTVRRAPPAP
+831 
-841 PPRLGD
+841 
-847 RVVVETLHTTSRAN
+847 
-861 VVWQRTVRRAPPAP
+861 
-875 PPRLGDRVVVET
+875 
-887 LHTTSR
+887 
-893 ANVVWQDGTIE
+893 DGTIE

-934 NVEENQ
+934 NIEENQ

-978 LHESEVSVYDLKD
+978 LNESEVSVYDLKD

-1066 ASEDSWETQSS
+1066 GSEDSWETQSS
-1077 AHEPDPRTP
+1077 AHDAEPRTP
-1086 DPHTPTPPEQT
+1086 DPLPPTPPDQPPHIGMYTQQYITVRQRGGRAVGLGGLGLGGLVGDAEQRARRRAAHARPAAAHAARPAAAHRYVHTTIHYSTTARRASCGARRARARRTRGRRRAARTTPSRARPTRCRPRRPTSRRTSVCTHNNTLQYDSEEGELWGSEGSGSEDSWETQSSAHDAEPRTPDPLPPTPPDQPPHIGMYTQQYITVRQRGGRAVGLGGLGLGGLVETQSSPPTPTSRRTSVCTHNNTLQYDSEEGEQT
-1097 PTATEVAVGS
+1097 RAEQRARRRAAHARPAAAHAARPAAAHRYVHTTIHYSTTARRA
-1107 CVSCGSCTTGPGA
+1107 SCGARRARARRTRGRRRAARTTPSRARPTRCRPRRPTSRRTSVCTHNNTLQYDSEEGELWGSEGSGSEDSWETQSSAHDAEPRTPDPLPPTPPDQPPHIVLCVGEGGLAAAGVAGSAGEGA
-1120 GAPGAPP
+1120 G
-1127 LPGGSGADVPRL
+1127 VPRL

-1170 QEVKVLSLLRLLR
+1170 QEVKVLSLLRWLCGAGNEPVLLQPHLPDVLRTAFDTYRELR
-1183 APAAS
+1183 AVFDKDPAAES
-1188 LEDAHV
+1188 
-1194 PALLRPPVGALLQRL
+1194 R
-1209 HAHSQ
+1209 
-1214 ALQDAFRREPAL
+1214 
-1226 HTHEIMRKLLNLY
+1226 EIMRKLLNLY

-1271 ITPRAGERRVHEQLA
+1271 STPRAGERRVHEQLA
-1286 RLFAPSEPAAGAA
+1286 RLFAPPAPADSAPAPAGLA
-1299 PPSPPPESML
+1299 PPALPAPLEPEPDAML
-1309 VDDDADKPPL
+1309 VDDDLDKP
-1319 CDVPGRPIVAANVT
+1319 VRAIITANVT

-1338 VECAV
+1338 VENSV
-1343 SKKQLHLNI
+1343 IKKPLHLNI
-1352 DAAQATSSDT
+1352 EPALATGSDTLVTQDNATSENPCAETND
-1362 TVAVPDSSAVGDNPP
+1362 GD
-1377 DGADAEAVQGKNV
+1377 QGPGRNV
-1390 CHKLCSLIHAQLIKA
+1390 CYKLCSLIHAQLIKA

-1420 LNTVMKRNGSEENLV
+1420 LNSLMKKQNATEENLV

-1443 ALVVSM
+1443 ALVVSL
-1449 AEEAEPVKLTD
+1449 AEEDKGEAKAAD
-1460 VKDATTATPHKMEG
+1460 VKDATTATQAK
-1474 TGEATGEL
+1474 
-1482 CIIIVST
+1482 
-1489 ELWCQYGALVVSM
+1489 
-1502 AEEAEPV
+1502 
-1509 KLTDVKDATTATPHK
+1509 TDGGSD
-1524 MEGTGEATGEL
+1524 
-1535 CIIIVSTELWCQYG
+1535 
-1549 ALVVSMAEEAEPVK
+1549 
-1563 LTDVKDATTATPH
+1563 
-1576 KMEGTGE
+1576 
-1583 ATGELC
+1583 
-1589 IIIVSTELWCQY
+1589 
-1601 GALVV
+1601 
-1606 SMAEEAEP
+1606 
-1614 VKLTDVKDATTA
+1614 
-1626 TPHKMEGTGEAT
+1626 
-1638 GELCIIIVSTEL
+1638 
-1650 WCQYGAL
+1650 
-1657 VVSMAE
+1657 
-1663 EAEPVKLTDVKDATT
+1663 
-1678 ATPHKMEGTGEA
+1678 
-1690 TGELCIIIVS
+1690 
-1700 TELWCQYGAL
+1700 
-1710 VVSMAEE
+1710 
-1717 AEPVKLTDVKD
+1717 
-1728 ATTATPHKMEGT
+1728 
-1740 GEATGELCIII
+1740 
-1751 VSTELWCQYGAL
+1751 
-1763 VVSMAEEA
+1763 
-1771 EPVKLTDVKDATTA
+1771 
-1785 TPHKMEGTGEAT
+1785 
-1797 GELCIIIVSTELW
+1797 
-1810 CQYGALVVSMA
+1810 
-1821 EEAEPVKLT
+1821 
-1830 DVKDATTATPHKMEG
+1830 
-1845 TGEATVATETAPL
+1845 TAPL
-1858 ATAEGTEETEM
+1858 ATAEGTEEAEM
-1869 DTASPAAAIPVE
+1869 ETVPPMVE
-1881 VKEDG
+1881 DQKEGG
-1886 EGFCILESAPAAHR
+1886 EGFCILESAPAGHR

-1945 SVMIAGPCKTPYEG
+1945 SVMIAGPTKTPYEG

-2050 QQGRENSRMYNEMV
+2050 QQGKENSRMYNEMV

-2069 QSMTKMLMNPPE
+2069 QSMTKMATRPPE
-2081 PFRAEI
+2081 PFREEI
-2087 LTHLRAASAP
+2087 LSHLRGCAGA
-2097 LCARLEGLVLLS
+2097 LCSRLEALVS
-2109 GEGSGAGG
+2109 
-2117 AAAALAAPDFPL
+2117 AAPGPAPDYPL
-2129 VPASRGFCLTL
+2129 LPASRGFCLTL
-2140 RSSLE
+2140 RSSLAA
-2145 SFRAA
+2145 FRAA
-2150 LRRHDIAVPPCTL
+2150 LRRALGASPPPASPPPAGPSPPAPA

>member
-101 GYCRDIIMNAALQV
+101 GYCRDIIMNAALQI

-247 WQCRALCTHPSDPTT
+247 WQCRALCTHPTDPST

-306 SKKQWRKQQSKGYRS
+306 SKKQWRKQQSKCYRN
-321 LRKQAKPVKKPS
+321 LRKQTKPTKKPS
-333 KSEITSTDHVP
+333 KTETNSSDHVP

-358 SNENDMEVDTADQL
+358 SNENDMDVDAGDDKL
-372 ESLDEALKMDATCPS
+372 ESLDDALKMDSNCPS
-387 IKIENIGDVSL
+387 IKIEPIGDVSL

-425 TLLNGDSKSEAALN
+425 SSLLNGDSKSDTALN

-522 VWQRTVRRAPP
+522 VWQVCAGYK
-533 APPPRLGDRVVVET
+533 RLK
-547 LHTTSR
+547 
-553 ANVVWQRTV
+553 
-562 RRAPPAP
+562 
-569 PPRLGD
+569 
-575 RVVVETLHTTSRA
+575 
-588 NVVWQRTVRRAPP
+588 
-601 APPPRLGDRVV
+601 
-612 VETLHTTSRA
+612 
-622 NVVWQRTVRRAPPAP
+622 
-637 PPRLGDRVVVE
+637 
-648 TLHTTSRANVVW
+648 
-660 QRTVRR
+660 
-666 APPAPPPR
+666 
-674 LGDRV
+674 
-679 VVETLHTTSRANVV
+679 
-693 WQRTVRRA
+693 
-701 PPAPPPRLGDRVVVE
+701 
-716 TLHTTSRAN
+716 
-725 VVWQRTVRRAPPA
+725 
-738 PPPRLGDRVVVE
+738 
-750 TLHTTSR
+750 
-757 ANVVWQRTVRRAPPA
+757 
-772 PPPRLGDR
+772 
-780 VVVETLHTTS
+780 
-790 RANVVWQRTVR
+790 
-801 RAPPAP
+801 
-807 PPRLGDRVVVE
+807 
-818 TLHTTSRANVVWQ
+818 
-831 RTVRRAPPAP
+831 
-841 PPRLGD
+841 
-847 RVVVETLHTTSRAN
+847 
-861 VVWQRTVRRAPPAP
+861 RTVRRAPPAP

-1066 ASEDSWETQSS
+1066 GSEDSWETQSS
-1077 AHEPDPRTP
+1077 AHEPEPERP
-1086 DPHTPTPPEQT
+1086 PTPPDQ
-1097 PTATEVAVGS
+1097 PPPALAAPAVAA
-1107 CVSCGSCTTGPGA
+1107 CASCGTCPRE
-1120 GAPGAPP
+1120 
-1127 LPGGSGADVPRL
+1127 VPRL

-1145 AHIERGRIAMRKLE
+1145 AHIERGRLAMRKLE

-1170 QEVKVLSLLRLLR
+1170 Q
-1183 APAAS
+1183 
-1188 LEDAHV
+1188 
-1194 PALLRPPVGALLQRL
+1194 
-1209 HAHSQ
+1209 
-1214 ALQDAFRREPAL
+1214 
-1226 HTHEIMRKLLNLY
+1226 EIMRKLLNLY

-1271 ITPRAGERRVHEQLA
+1271 ITPRAGERRVHEQLQ
-1286 RLFAPSEPAAGAA
+1286 RLFAPSDPPSTPAA
-1299 PPSPPPESML
+1299 PPSPDPMM
-1309 VDDDADKPPL
+1309 VDDELEKAAD
-1319 CDVPGRPIVAANVT
+1319 GTRPIITANVT

-1338 VECAV
+1338 VECSM

-1352 DAAQATSSDT
+1352 EAAQATSSDS
-1362 TVAVPDSSAVGDNPP
+1362 VVPQDNAVSENPSTESAEGEPGP
-1377 DGADAEAVQGKNV
+1377 GKNV
-1390 CHKLCSLIHAQLIKA
+1390 CYKLCSLIHAQLIKA
-1405 HAEVSRRRPQELADF
+1405 HTEVSRRRPQELADF
-1420 LNTVMKRNGSEENLV
+1420 LNSLMKKQNTNGSEENLV

-1443 ALVVSM
+1443 ALVVSL
-1449 AEEAEPVKLTD
+1449 AEEDKAESKTAD
-1460 VKDATTATPHKMEG
+1460 VKDATTATAQKLEG
-1474 TGEATGEL
+1474 AAS
-1482 CIIIVST
+1482 ST
-1489 ELWCQYGALVVSM
+1489 
-1502 AEEAEPV
+1502 
-1509 KLTDVKDATTATPHK
+1509 D
-1524 MEGTGEATGEL
+1524 
-1535 CIIIVSTELWCQYG
+1535 
-1549 ALVVSMAEEAEPVK
+1549 
-1563 LTDVKDATTATPH
+1563 
-1576 KMEGTGE
+1576 
-1583 ATGELC
+1583 
-1589 IIIVSTELWCQY
+1589 
-1601 GALVV
+1601 
-1606 SMAEEAEP
+1606 
-1614 VKLTDVKDATTA
+1614 
-1626 TPHKMEGTGEAT
+1626 
-1638 GELCIIIVSTEL
+1638 
-1650 WCQYGAL
+1650 
-1657 VVSMAE
+1657 
-1663 EAEPVKLTDVKDATT
+1663 
-1678 ATPHKMEGTGEA
+1678 
-1690 TGELCIIIVS
+1690 
-1700 TELWCQYGAL
+1700 
-1710 VVSMAEE
+1710 
-1717 AEPVKLTDVKD
+1717 
-1728 ATTATPHKMEGT
+1728 
-1740 GEATGELCIII
+1740 
-1751 VSTELWCQYGAL
+1751 
-1763 VVSMAEEA
+1763 
-1771 EPVKLTDVKDATTA
+1771 
-1785 TPHKMEGTGEAT
+1785 
-1797 GELCIIIVSTELW
+1797 
-1810 CQYGALVVSMA
+1810 
-1821 EEAEPVKLT
+1821 
-1830 DVKDATTATPHKMEG
+1830 
-1845 TGEATVATETAPL
+1845 TAPL
-1858 ATAEGTEETEM
+1858 ATAEGSDEAEM
-1869 DTASPAAAIPVE
+1869 DTASPAAVPE
-1881 VKEDG
+1881 DNKEGG

-1945 SVMIAGPCKTPYEG
+1945 SVMIAGPSKTPYEG

-2050 QQGRENSRMYNEMV
+2050 QQGKENSRMYNEMV

-2081 PFRAEI
+2081 PFREEI
-2087 LTHLRAASAP
+2087 LTHLRATGGA
-2097 LCARLEGLVLLS
+2097 LCSRLEGLVRLS
-2109 GEGSGAGG
+2109 GEGPREAEG
-2117 AAAALAAPDFPL
+2117 AAPEFPL
-2129 VPASRGFCLTL
+2129 LPASRGFCLTL
-2140 RSSLE
+2140 RSSLQQ
-2145 SFRAA
+2145 FRAA